1 MMSYPLQ
8 AAQESGLFD
17 RIHVSTDSQKY
28 ADIAADL
35 GFPVDFLRPAEQ
47 ARNDSPMYDI
57 LRYVLRWYDERGETF
72 DEVCMPYATAVLLE
86 GEDLLG
92 GYRVFHEHGADQPVM
107 AVGEHRAPIER
118 ALQIGPEGVL
128 QWIYPEKRYMH
139 SQKCVTAYHDAG
151 AFLFFGRNRLLTTNE
166 AIFTDYLAYVLP
178 RWKITDI
185 DELQDLK
192 LSELIYLGRQAKR
205 GK

>member
-17 RIHVSTDSQKY
+17 IIHVSTDSQQY
-28 ADIAADL
+28 ADIASDL
-35 GFPVDFLRPAEQ
+35 GFPVDFLRPADQ

-57 LRYVLRWYDERGETF
+57 LRYVLRWYDERGEVF
-72 DEVCMPYATAVLLE
+72 DEVCMPYATAALLE

-92 GYRVFHEHGADQPVM
+92 GHKVFEEHGADQPVM

-118 ALQIGPEGVL
+118 ALEIGPDGTLE
-128 QWIYPEKRYMH
+128 WIHPEKRYMH
-139 SQKCVTAYHDAG
+139 SQDCLTAYHDAG
-151 AFLFFGRNRLLTTNE
+151 SFLFFGRNRLLGTHE
-166 AIFTDYLAYVLP
+166 AIFTDYLPYVLP

-185 DELQDLK
+185 DEIQDLH
-192 LSELIYLGRQAKR
+192 LSELIYLGRQAQH
-205 GK
+205 GN